1 MKADIHGWIE
11 ISTRSMDEEG
21 TLRDALL
28 LDFARAQIR
37 LIDSRLQVRQNE
49 WFYRANRCDKVPGPS
64 E

>member
-1 MKADIHGWIE
+1 MKAIIHGWIE

-37 LIDSRLQVRQNE
+37 LIDSRPQVRQNE
-49 WFYRANRCDKVPGPS
+49 
-64 E
+64 